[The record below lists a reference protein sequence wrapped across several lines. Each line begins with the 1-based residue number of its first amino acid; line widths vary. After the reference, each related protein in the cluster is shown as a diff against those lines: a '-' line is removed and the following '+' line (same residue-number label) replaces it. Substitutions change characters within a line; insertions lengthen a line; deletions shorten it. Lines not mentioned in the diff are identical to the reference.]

1 MRPRVNCPIWC
12 RLSASSPGDTS
23 ETPHLRQSH
32 SVKTS
37 TNNGSRKADL
47 VSRILASAD
56 YHKLP
61 RFPELH
67 ADDPADAAAILTSES
82 RVTKN
87 FVGLLAPGAAHE
99 LLLW

>member
-1 MRPRVNCPIWC
+1 
-12 RLSASSPGDTS
+12 
-23 ETPHLRQSH
+23 
-32 SVKTS
+32 
-37 TNNGSRKADL
+37 